1 MLIELNLYDAQDEVV
16 KTLRKTG
23 VRWEILKKATKLRQE
38 AATDGGSD
46 LMDGVVAIIA
56 DLFAGQATADE
67 IERGANADELLV
79 CWMQIITSS
88 SASVKQNFLKAS
100 AAK

>member
-16 KTLRKTG
+16 KTLHKAG
-23 VRWEILKKATKLRQE
+23 VRWEVLKKATKLRHE
-38 AATDGGSD
+38 AQADDGEK

-56 DLFAGQATADE
+56 ELFAGQATADE
-67 IERGANADELLV
+67 IANGANADELMA

-88 SASVKQNFLKAS
+88 STSVRQNFRMAS
-100 AAK
+100 AEK